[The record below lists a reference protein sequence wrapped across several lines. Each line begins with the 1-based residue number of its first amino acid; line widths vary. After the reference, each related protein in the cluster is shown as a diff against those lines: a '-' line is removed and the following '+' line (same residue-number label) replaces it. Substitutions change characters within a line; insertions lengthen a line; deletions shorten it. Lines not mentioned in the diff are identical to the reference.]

1 MSDKIFKS
9 VFFTSLAVL
18 GVSIVLIFSLLFNYF
33 EAQIFS
39 ELENEAQYISY
50 AIKEN
55 SEDFLKNFKNE
66 NKRITIILQ
75 NGKVLADTMADAE
88 SLKNHKDRKEIVEAL
103 KKGEG
108 KSERFSETLTQKTM
122 YYAIKLEN
130 GNILRVSTTQN
141 SVVAVLMG
149 LLQPIAIIIAIAL
162 IISLFL
168 SYRVSNS
175 IIKPINSLDLENP
188 EKNVTY
194 DELTPLLKK
203 LMIQK
208 KTINKQIEEA
218 KKSREEFNLI
228 CENMNEGFLVLNN
241 NLKVLS
247 YNTSALNL
255 LGIEDVKDDNVLSFN
270 KTRNFREVTQKALSG
285 ERAESN
291 ALIDGKIY
299 DLIANPVYEKGKTI
313 GAVIVIIDIT
323 ESEKREQMRRE
334 FTSNVSHELKTP
346 LTSVSGF
353 AEMMKSGG
361 MNEETVIDFS
371 NSIYTE
377 AQRLIGLVNDIM
389 KLSEL
394 DEGVVFQDKE
404 NVDLYELSKDIESRL
419 KNVSEK
425 KKVAINVFGESGVV
439 FGVRKILDEM
449 LYNLCDNAIKYNR
462 ENGNVDI
469 IVENMAE
476 NVKLTVK
483 DSGIGIPKEDRERV
497 FERFYR
503 VDKSRSKSAGGTGLG
518 LAIVKHGAMYHNAK
532 ISLESA
538 EDRGTTVT
546 LIFEKSNQ
554 SK

>member
-228 CENMNEGFLVLNN
+228 CENMNEGFLVLDN

-371 NSIYTE
+371 KSIYEE

-425 KKVAINVFGESGVV
+425 KKVSINVFGKCGVV

-449 LYNLCDNAIKYNR
+449 LYNLCDNAIKYNK
-462 ENGNVDI
+462 ENGKVDV

-476 NVKLTVK
+476 TVKLTVK

-538 EDRGTTVT
+538 EDIGTTVT
-546 LIFEKSNQ
+546 LIFEKCNQ